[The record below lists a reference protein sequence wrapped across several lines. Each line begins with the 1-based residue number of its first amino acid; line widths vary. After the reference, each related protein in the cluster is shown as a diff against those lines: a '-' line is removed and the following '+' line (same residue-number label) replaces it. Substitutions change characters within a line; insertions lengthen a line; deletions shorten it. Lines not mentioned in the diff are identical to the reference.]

1 MHPATVATQR
11 DRVLLHLFTISM
23 VRGLGL
29 GLGLTLTLNLTMNY
43 VRQDPRRATRVHG
56 APTVRGLPPVR
67 AHICTSIHLS
77 CYLSAVYLRA
87 TTIHAQGELPCA
99 IPTELPRAIYHV
111 HE

>member
-1 MHPATVATQR
+1 
-11 DRVLLHLFTISM
+11 M

-56 APTVRGLPPVR
+56 AATVRGLPAVR
-67 AHICTSIHLS
+67 AHMCTCIPLP

-87 TTIHAQGELPCA
+87 ILLRSTIHAQGELPCA
-99 IPTELPRAIYHV
+99 IPTELPRAIYH
-111 HE
+111 E